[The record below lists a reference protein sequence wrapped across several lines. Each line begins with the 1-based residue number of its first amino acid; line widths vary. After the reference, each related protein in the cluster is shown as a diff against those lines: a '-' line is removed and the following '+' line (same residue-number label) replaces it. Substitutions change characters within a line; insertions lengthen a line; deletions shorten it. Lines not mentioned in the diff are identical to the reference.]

1 MGFLGFNKLS
11 IMQTQQ
17 LEQEVTMEEVKQM
30 IWSCDGTKVPGLD
43 CFTFI
48 FYKNAWHL
56 IGPNIFYMVLE
67 FSGLRKLPTG
77 INISHMA
84 FVPKSKLS
92 TEFSE

>member
-1 MGFLGFNKLS
+1 MGPLGFNKLS
-11 IMQTQQ
+11 IIQTQQ

-30 IWSCDGTKVPGLD
+30 IWSCDGTKAPGLD

-67 FSGLRKLPTG
+67 FSR
-77 INISHMA
+77 I
-84 FVPKSKLS
+84 
-92 TEFSE
+92 

>member
-1 MGFLGFNKLS
+1 MGPLGFNKLS
-11 IMQTQQ
+11 IIQTQP

-30 IWSCDGTKVPGLD
+30 IWSCDGTKAPGLD

-48 FYKNAWHL
+48 FYKKAWHL

-67 FSGLRKLPTG
+67 FSRLRKLPTG